1 MSVPSIAKRGREPHA
16 DADSMEVSMSR
27 HASCLLAL
35 AVALMVWGTAA
46 PARADSIVI
55 ITSGSFSFNPDFGTG
70 AGPLTL
76 FGTNGFS
83 FIGGVLLGAAGPQCC
98 LSPGAETRFFG
109 RWSGN
114 DLVGVVTLGGETFTN
129 LGDLNSV
136 NDASVDFESAAFTLP
151 PISASATIIA
161 PFTLT
166 GTFVG
171 APGNGNFPAQP
182 TVAVQF
188 IGNGIGTLSLTPS
201 FGQFWDPGIVTLTI
215 IPEPSTIVFTG
226 TALLLL
232 GYWGRKRL
240 FRGRQHVTGI

>member
-1 MSVPSIAKRGREPHA
+1 MSVHSIAKRGREPHETRA
-16 DADSMEVSMSR
+16 VADSMAAGMCR
-27 HASCLLAL
+27 HGLWLLAL

-55 ITSGSFSFNPDFGTG
+55 ITSGSFSLNPDFGTG

-166 GTFVG
+166 GTFIGV
-171 APGNGNFPAQP
+171 PGNGEGPHP
-182 TVAVQF
+182 PDEVRVGTKF
-188 IGNGIGTLSLTPS
+188 IGSG
-201 FGQFWDPGIVTLTI
+201 
-215 IPEPSTIVFTG
+215 
-226 TALLLL
+226 
-232 GYWGRKRL
+232 
-240 FRGRQHVTGI
+240 

>member
-1 MSVPSIAKRGREPHA
+1 MSVHSIAKRGR
-16 DADSMEVSMSR
+16 
-27 HASCLLAL
+27 HASWLLAL
-35 AVALMVWGTAA
+35 AVALIAWGTAA
-46 PARADSIVI
+46 PAHADSMVTI

-136 NDASVDFESAAFTLP
+136 NQASVDFESAPFTLP
-151 PISASATIIA
+151 PIAASATIIA

-171 APGNGNFPAQP
+171 VPGNGHIPPAQP
-182 TVAVQF
+182 PVGTQF
-188 IGNGIGTLSLTPS
+188 IGSGIGTLPLTGRPFPS
-201 FGQFWDPGIVTLTI
+201 GPLWDPGIVTLALSTPTI
-215 IPEPSTIVFTG
+215 IPEPSTMVFTG

-240 FRGRQHVTGI
+240 FRGRQDVTGMI